1 MGKRVV
7 LAICVLLAG
16 HGVGWAQTGDAA
28 RDDLLVIPGAP
39 ADYWKAAALIGP
51 APEGPRFLLEFIRA
65 LEAMEIHDTVPAA
78 YGLRVSRQHPGDAW
92 AGCAFVHG
100 STSAARRCVVEA
112 GVVERLEPVFRRDAG
127 SSREASAVRRCLA
140 EP

>member
-16 HGVGWAQTGDAA
+16 HGDGWAQTGDAA

-39 ADYWKAAALIGP
+39 ADYWKAAALIDP

-65 LEAMEIHDTVPAA
+65 LEAMEIHDTSRLRAVYEYLGNTRETRGPSARSFAVPLP
-78 YGLRVSRQHPGDAW
+78 LRAGVWSKQVSSS
-92 AGCAFVHG
+92 G
-100 STSAARRCVVEA
+100 SKLFSAAMRDRRA
-112 GVVERLEPVFRRDAG
+112 RSPQAWYRR
-127 SSREASAVRRCLA
+127 R
-140 EP
+140 